1 MIRRRRG
8 YRRKGGPIMGT
19 YRGKIFGLL
28 LALAGGWIVVYTVPL
43 WVWYMAL
50 ALSMAALVAVLIYN

>member
-1 MIRRRRG
+1 
-8 YRRKGGPIMGT
+8 MGT